1 MKSNKSYW
9 QSVYLSI
16 IYRVR
21 AFVGFNEK
29 PLKSGETAVLKMFWR
44 HVLQCLPIMMTVD
57 RCRSY
62 YFCKSAAPLN
72 IHHSMVASLHFSRY
86 ANRVPGA
93 FSTSIDRE
101 VVVELW
107 KAKENQRQVQVNEVP
122 CLAVGMQL
130 IIQATAA
137 ALVGRLNRALLSV
150 VIIPWPW
157 RSKKAIRSNHFYDG
171 KRRTFC
177 WLSCPSRREIVWEL
191 LLVIALHGI
200 I

>member
-16 IYRVR
+16 IYGVR

-29 PLKSGETAVLKMFWR
+29 PKRVVEPLKSGEMAVLKMFWR
-44 HVLQCLPIMMTVD
+44 HVLQCRSIMMTVD

-62 YFCKSAAPLN
+62 YFCKSAAPLS

-93 FSTSIDRE
+93 FSTSIDKE
-101 VVVELW
+101 VMVELW
-107 KAKENQRQVQVNEVP
+107 KAKENQREVQVNEVP

-137 ALVGRLNRALLSV
+137 AFVGRLNRALLSV
-150 VIIPWPW
+150 VIIPWPR
-157 RSKKAIRSNHFYDG
+157 RSKKAIMLEATIFMMGNGGPSVG
-171 KRRTFC
+171 WVALQGEK
-177 WLSCPSRREIVWEL
+177 LSENYNL
-191 LLVIALHGI
+191 
-200 I
+200 